1 GFVRKPNLGRATIRA
16 ATAGPLSPSFITYHT
31 MLIGHI
37 VDAIDDQEAI
47 EGGFTPLNAEQKHTF
62 AQLLLQVWFTSLV
75 GWATG
80 VQDPKSVARELRLAA
95 DIMLRGLHA
104 GAPTTVERR
113 VPANGRGTGSAKV
126 RRVTAG

>member
-1 GFVRKPNLGRATIRA
+1 MK
-16 ATAGPLSPSFITYHT
+16 YHV

-37 VDAIDDQEAI
+37 VDAIDDEEAVAA
-47 EGGFTPLNAEQKHTF
+47 GFSPLNAEQKHTF
-62 AQLLLQVWFTSLV
+62 AVLLLQVWFTSLV

-80 VQDPKSVARELRLAA
+80 VQDPKSVARQLRLAA

-113 VPANGRGTGSAKV
+113 LPANGRTSSKV